1 MKIAL
6 IVAAARNGVI
16 GGGNKMLWRVP
27 EDFAHFKRTTM
38 GHPIVMGRKTWESI
52 GRPLPGRRN
61 VVVTRNADYRAEGAE
76 VVPSLE
82 EAFRTLADTDT
93 VFVLGG
99 GEIYRQALP
108 SADVVWLT
116 KIDADF
122 EGDTTFP
129 ELPESEWTT
138 EVLEMLEPTESRSF
152 AVAFCSCGRRARRT
166 PEEGRRKRQGP
177 HGTQLPRGPFHA
189 NEDLMHGV
197 VGKLSTENVHKG

>member
-16 GGGNKMLWRVP
+16 GSGNKMLWRVP

-93 VFVLGG
+93 VFVIGG
-99 GEIYRQALP
+99 GRDLP
-108 SADVVWLT
+108 SGSSV
-116 KIDADF
+116 
-122 EGDTTFP
+122 
-129 ELPESEWTT
+129 
-138 EVLEMLEPTESRSF
+138 
-152 AVAFCSCGRRARRT
+152 GRRRVADEDRRRLRGRHDLPRAPRVRMDHRGARNARADRVPLLRGDLLPLRT
-166 PEEGRRKRQGP
+166 PRL
-177 HGTQLPRGPFHA
+177 TT
-189 NEDLMHGV
+189 
-197 VGKLSTENVHKG
+197 S

>member
-61 VVVTRNADYRAEGAE
+61 VVVTRNPDYRAEGAE
-76 VVPSLE
+76 LAPSLE
-82 EAFRTLADTDT
+82 AAFKMLNGDGT
-93 VFVLGG
+93 VFVIGG

-108 SADVVWLT
+108 RADVVWLT
-116 KIDADF
+116 RIGADF
-122 EGDTTFP
+122 EGDATFP
-129 ELPESEWTT
+129 DLPETQWTT
-138 EVLEMLEPTESRSF
+138 EVLETLEP
-152 AVAFCSCGRRARRT
+152 V
-166 PEEGRRKRQGP
+166 EGR
-177 HGTQLPRGPFHA
+177 PFTVTFCRCERRCSKA
-189 NEDLMHGV
+189 
-197 VGKLSTENVHKG
+197 

>member
-61 VVVTRNADYRAEGAE
+61 VVVTRNADYRAEGA
-76 VVPSLE
+76 
-82 EAFRTLADTDT
+82 
-93 VFVLGG
+93 VFVIGG

-152 AVAFCSCGRRARRT
+152 EVTFCRCERRA
-166 PEEGRRKRQGP
+166 
-177 HGTQLPRGPFHA
+177 
-189 NEDLMHGV
+189 
-197 VGKLSTENVHKG
+197 

>member
-38 GHPIVMGRKTWESI
+38 GQPIVMGRKTWESI

-82 EAFRTLADTDT
+82 EALRTLADADT
-93 VFVLGG
+93 VFVIGG

-116 KIDADF
+116 KIGADF

-138 EVLEMLEPTESRSF
+138 EVLETLEPTESRSF
-152 AVAFCSCGRRARRT
+152 EVTFCRCERRA
-166 PEEGRRKRQGP
+166 
-177 HGTQLPRGPFHA
+177 
-189 NEDLMHGV
+189 
-197 VGKLSTENVHKG
+197 

>member
-38 GHPIVMGRKTWESI
+38 GHPIIMGRKTWESI

-82 EAFRTLADTDT
+82 KAFEALEGTDT
-93 VFVLGG
+93 VFVIGG

-116 KIDADF
+116 KIGADF
-122 EGDTTFP
+122 EGDTIFP
-129 ELPESEWTT
+129 ELPEPEWTT
-138 EVLEMLEPTESRSF
+138 EVLETLEPTEARPF
-152 AVAFCSCGRRARRT
+152 TVTFCRCERRR
-166 PEEGRRKRQGP
+166 
-177 HGTQLPRGPFHA
+177 
-189 NEDLMHGV
+189 
-197 VGKLSTENVHKG
+197 

>member
-16 GGGNKMLWRVP
+16 GSGNKMLWRVP

-93 VFVLGG
+93 VFVIGG

-108 SADVVWLT
+108 AADVVGLT

-152 AVAFCSCGRRARRT
+152 EVTFCRCERRA
-166 PEEGRRKRQGP
+166 
-177 HGTQLPRGPFHA
+177 
-189 NEDLMHGV
+189 
-197 VGKLSTENVHKG
+197 

>member
-16 GGGNKMLWRVP
+16 GSGNKMLWRVP

-82 EAFRTLADTDT
+82 
-93 VFVLGG
+93 
-99 GEIYRQALP
+99 
-108 SADVVWLT
+108 
-116 KIDADF
+116 
-122 EGDTTFP
+122 
-129 ELPESEWTT
+129 
-138 EVLEMLEPTESRSF
+138 
-152 AVAFCSCGRRARRT
+152 
-166 PEEGRRKRQGP
+166 
-177 HGTQLPRGPFHA
+177 
-189 NEDLMHGV
+189 
-197 VGKLSTENVHKG
+197 

>member
-61 VVVTRNADYRAEGAE
+61 VVVTRNPDYRAEGAE
-76 VVPSLE
+76 LAPSLE
-82 EAFRTLADTDT
+82 AAFKMLNGDGT
-93 VFVLGG
+93 VFVIGG

-108 SADVVWLT
+108 RADVVWLT
-116 KIDADF
+116 KIGADF
-122 EGDTTFP
+122 EGDATFP
-129 ELPESEWTT
+129 DLPETQWTT
-138 EVLEMLEPTESRSF
+138 EVLETLEP
-152 AVAFCSCGRRARRT
+152 V
-166 PEEGRRKRQGP
+166 EGR
-177 HGTQLPRGPFHA
+177 PFTVTFCRCERRCSKA
-189 NEDLMHGV
+189 
-197 VGKLSTENVHKG
+197 

>member
-52 GRPLPGRRN
+52 
-61 VVVTRNADYRAEGAE
+61 
-76 VVPSLE
+76 
-82 EAFRTLADTDT
+82 
-93 VFVLGG
+93 
-99 GEIYRQALP
+99 
-108 SADVVWLT
+108 VWLT

-152 AVAFCSCGRRARRT
+152 EVTFCRCERRA
-166 PEEGRRKRQGP
+166 
-177 HGTQLPRGPFHA
+177 
-189 NEDLMHGV
+189 
-197 VGKLSTENVHKG
+197 

>member
-16 GGGNKMLWRVP
+16 GSGNKMLWRVP

-76 VVPSLE
+76 
-82 EAFRTLADTDT
+82 
-93 VFVLGG
+93 
-99 GEIYRQALP
+99 
-108 SADVVWLT
+108 
-116 KIDADF
+116 
-122 EGDTTFP
+122 DTTFP

-152 AVAFCSCGRRARRT
+152 EVTFCRCERRA
-166 PEEGRRKRQGP
+166 
-177 HGTQLPRGPFHA
+177 
-189 NEDLMHGV
+189 
-197 VGKLSTENVHKG
+197 